1 MRKCFCLSCV
11 GRALNYSLQQRHVPL
26 SSLMLTCDLHNPGMW
41 RLAAKMGT
49 NPFTEKKKKKH
60 RMELSSLIQM
70 FLNINYV
77 HSFSN
82 HTCILRNKYTFPVSL
97 ATTT

>member
-49 NPFTEKKKKKH
+49 NPFTEKKKKKKTQNGIK
-60 RMELSSLIQM
+60 LSHPNVFKHQLCPQ
-70 FLNINYV
+70 F
-77 HSFSN
+77 
-82 HTCILRNKYTFPVSL
+82 
-97 ATTT
+97 

>member
-1 MRKCFCLSCV
+1 
-11 GRALNYSLQQRHVPL
+11 
-26 SSLMLTCDLHNPGMW
+26 
-41 RLAAKMGT
+41 
-49 NPFTEKKKKKH
+49 
-60 RMELSSLIQM
+60 MELSSLIQM
-70 FLNINYV
+70 FLKINYV